1 MTRQACTRIAQS
13 GLLISILALHAAEAH
28 AAAPGDPVPEALAV
42 HLSRGGLDHI
52 GDALQA
58 VIPPTIEVLASSG
71 SLECAAGDARP
82 LSWSLE
88 PLDFQISVDD
98 VVIDPSTGELL
109 VTLYATL
116 NTSTSTLSTSG
127 DCSVLTDLTDTCTVD
142 LPTTALEINFGLAI
156 TESGGRFR
164 ATARPASLSI
174 SPVGNPLSDCTL
186 ASAIGTMLG
195 QDPLIISDLLAEA
208 IEPSLD
214 ALGPSLETGVE
225 DTLNSLQISTSITL
239 LDAELGL
246 EISPTLLEL
255 SERGL
260 VLGLGA
266 TVTPDRLSDC
276 VDSSG
281 GSSLSGGGW
290 PELSETAG
298 DTTLPYDAGLLLG
311 ADFIDQT
318 LYTAWATGVLC
329 LDAGALLGAIA
340 ADGLTTDF
348 IGGLIGDD
356 FEALF
361 PPGGQAWLNIQATE
375 PPTARFTADNPPLH
389 VDLKG
394 MEVELFA
401 VLDHRKVRVFQAA
414 GEADIGLDLRVEEGT
429 LTTALV
435 LQDPAIDLEE
445 TYTELLGPGYS
456 DGLEAL
462 FGTFLGGVIPA
473 DMLPTIAL
481 PLPLGLAVES
491 LSFVPQAEGRWQ
503 GAHARL
509 DLSGVEPAELAGCS
523 LDGFGCDGG
532 SVGVEL
538 DVNALLGCD
547 SAATGCED
555 TACATA
561 TPGTRQRAARGRVAL
576 IGLLGLGLLLRRR
589 RS

>member
-13 GLLISILALHAAEAH
+13 GLLISILALHAAEAQ

-127 DCSVLTDLTDTCTVD
+127 DCSVLTDLSDTCTVD

-156 TESGGRFR
+156 TESAGRFR

-266 TVTPDRLSDC
+266 TVTPDALSDC

-311 ADFIDQT
+311 ADFLDHT

-329 LDAGALLGAIA
+329 LDAGSLLGAIA

-401 VLDHRKVRVFQAA
+401 VLDHRKVRVFQSA

-435 LQDPAIDLEE
+435 LQDPAINLEE

-456 DGLEAL
+456 EGLEAL

-589 RS
+589 RA

>member
-1 MTRQACTRIAQS
+1 MTRPARPTLARI
-13 GLLISILALHAAEAH
+13 GLLIGVVGLCAAEAQ
-28 AAAPGDPVPEALAV
+28 AAAPGDPVNEALAV
-42 HLSRGGLDHI
+42 HLSRGGLDHL

-58 VIPPTIEVLASSG
+58 VIPPRVEVLASSG

-82 LSWSLE
+82 LTWSLE
-88 PLDFQISVDD
+88 PLDFEISVDD
-98 VVIDPSTGELL
+98 VVIDPSSGELL
-109 VTLYATL
+109 VTVYATL
-116 NTSTSTLSTSG
+116 DSSSSRLSTTG
-127 DCSVLTDLTDTCTVD
+127 DCSVLTDLAETCTVD
-142 LPTTALEINFGLAI
+142 LPTTALEVQFGLAI
-156 TESGGRFR
+156 TESSGRFQ
-164 ATARPASLSI
+164 ATARPATLSL

-208 IEPSLD
+208 IQPSLD
-214 ALGPSLETGVE
+214 GLGPSLETGVE
-225 DTLNSLQISTSITL
+225 DALNSLQISTSISL

-246 EISPTLLEL
+246 ELQPTLLEL

-281 GSSLSGGGW
+281 GSSLTGGGW
-290 PELSETAG
+290 PELGETAG
-298 DTTLPYDAGLLLG
+298 DTSLPTDASLLLS

-329 LDAGALLGAIA
+329 LDAGSLLGAIA

-356 FEALF
+356 FVALF
-361 PPGGQAWLNIQATE
+361 PPGGPAWLNIQATE

-389 VDLKG
+389 VDLRG
-394 MEVELFA
+394 MQVELYA
-401 VLDHRKVRVFQAA
+401 VLDHRKVRVFEAA
-414 GEADIGLDLRVEEGT
+414 GEADIGLDLSIAEGT
-429 LTTALV
+429 LSTALV
-435 LQDPAIDLEE
+435 LQDPAIALDE
-445 TYTELLGPGYS
+445 TYSELLGPGYS
-456 DGLEAL
+456 AGLQAL
-462 FGTFLGGVIPA
+462 FGTFLGGLIPE
-473 DMLPTIAL
+473 DLLPTIAL
-481 PLPLGLAVES
+481 PLPLGLGVES

-509 DLSGVEPAELAGCS
+509 DLSGVEPVELAGCS

-538 DVNALLGCD
+538 DVDALLGCD
-547 SAATGCED
+547 SAGAGCEGAACT
-555 TACATA
+555 TAAPA
-561 TPGTRQRAARGRVAL
+561 ARQRAARGRVAL
-576 IGLLGLGLLLRRR
+576 FGLMGLGLLLRRR
-589 RS
+589 A